1 MPEVITTQC
10 WLFPR
15 FKGRE
20 LRVEFDEDRTSSDG
34 GAILLKGI
42 DDQVG
47 LTHGLSEVLRDSRD
61 PSRVRHELS
70 DLVRQRVFGIAC
82 GYSDGNDAAR
92 LSEDPMHKLVLGRD
106 PLEGQA
112 LASQPT
118 LSRFENGV
126 TRGET
131 YRMSEALAKTVISRH
146 RKRRRGR
153 ARLITVDLDQTA
165 DLAHG
170 DQQLALFNG
179 YYGNS
184 CYLPL
189 LGFLSFDGEKEQY
202 LFAAILRAGNSRDK
216 DGALGLLRR
225 LVPMLRKA
233 FPKAVLRV
241 RLDAGFA
248 SPEIYDFLDA
258 HEIQYIVALP
268 KNSVL
273 LRRAEAMM
281 RRQRRKATQRFGS
294 QYEYGET
301 RYAARTWPYK
311 RRVIIKAQVTCHP
324 GRDPKDNPRFLVTN
338 MPQTPRHLYERV
350 YCARGDVEN
359 RIKELH
365 LGLDLGRLSC
375 SQFLA
380 NQFRLLLTA
389 SAFVLLQELRLRLA
403 RTRLARAQSWTL
415 RTRLLKIAVRVTTS
429 VRRVILH
436 MPGAFPDTGPWRR
449 LAFSLGAVPA

>member
-1 MPEVITTQC
+1 MPEDSTTQC
-10 WLFPR
+10 WLFPAL
-15 FKGRE
+15 KGRA
-20 LRVEFDEDRTSSDG
+20 LRVQFDEDRGSSDG
-34 GAILLKGI
+34 GVILLKGI
-42 DDQVG
+42 DDQLG
-47 LTHGLSEVLRDSRD
+47 LTRCLSDGLRDSRD
-61 PSRVRHELS
+61 LSRVRHELP
-70 DLVRQRVFGIAC
+70 DLVMQRVFGIAC

-92 LSEDPMHKLVLGRD
+92 LSEDPIHKLVLGRD
-106 PLEGQA
+106 PSEGQA

-131 YRMSEALAKTVISRH
+131 YRMSEALARTVISRH

-153 ARLITVDLDQTA
+153 ARLITIDLDQTA

-170 DQQLALFNG
+170 DQQLALFNA
-179 YYGNS
+179 YYGNT

-189 LGFLSFDGEKEQY
+189 LGFLSFDEEKEQY
-202 LFAAILRAGNSRDK
+202 LFAAILRAGNARDK

-225 LVPMLRKA
+225 LVPMLKKA

-248 SPEIYDFLDA
+248 SPEIYDFLDT

-281 RRQRRKATQRFGS
+281 RRQRRKATQSLGS
-294 QYEYGET
+294 QYEYGEI
-301 RYAARTWPYK
+301 RYAARSWPYK

-338 MPQTPRHLYERV
+338 MPQSPRHLYERV

-375 SQFLA
+375 SRFLA

-429 VRRVILH
+429 VRRVVLH
-436 MPGAFPDTGPWRR
+436 MPTAFPDTGPWRR
-449 LAFSLGAVPA
+449 LALTLGAIPA